1 MIDEQQKLA
10 EADQGFVE
18 AVKKYLDGEKLT
30 RTEERMVAYGYT
42 ASACGQRVWSDPP
55 ERLVRE
61 NKW

>member
-1 MIDEQQKLA
+1 MIHKQQKLA
-10 EADQGFVE
+10 EADQGFVG

-42 ASACGQRVWSDPP
+42 ASTCGQRVWSNPP
-55 ERLVRE
+55 KRLVRG